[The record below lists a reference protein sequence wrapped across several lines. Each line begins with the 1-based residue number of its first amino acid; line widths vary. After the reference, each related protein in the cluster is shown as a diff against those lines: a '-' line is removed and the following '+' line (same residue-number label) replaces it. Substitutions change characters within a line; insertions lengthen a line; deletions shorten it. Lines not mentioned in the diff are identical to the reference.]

1 MRATARRTTTTAVVT
16 AAGLLLAAAVSG
28 PADAASGPTDT
39 TTTTTTTTVASTTSA
54 DGDPSIATQDATGNH
69 TMGSSIDAHARNIG
83 AAAGASTLAAPQ
95 ARAAAGGPPP
105 GKLQGMDVSAWQ
117 PDADFRTAYA
127 NGARFAYIKASEG
140 TTYTSRTYKDQY
152 FAAAQAGMVRGG
164 YAYAQPSQAS
174 GRATA
179 DWFFA
184 SGGGW
189 SDDDITLPP
198 LLDIEYGSAAQG
210 TCYGLSWGAMRDWI
224 HDFSDR
230 VYERIHRYPA
240 IYTTTDWWKRCTN
253 NSRQFSDNPL
263 FVAIYPVNDF
273 TTPGE
278 LGHSWTKWKFWQWRA
293 EGTFPGDQDVYES
306 TIGNLHLFARKHE

>member
-1 MRATARRTTTTAVVT
+1 MRAAARRTTYAAAVIT
-16 AAGLLLAAAVSG
+16 AGLLVTLAVDG
-28 PADAASGPTDT
+28 PADAVTGGTSPTDT
-39 TTTTTTTTVASTTSA
+39 SAASAQPAAGT
-54 DGDPSIATQDATGNH
+54 DDPPIETQDATGNH
-69 TMGSSIDAHARNIG
+69 TMGSSIQAHAE
-83 AAAGASTLAAPQ
+83 AAGSAAGTKMLAAPQ
-95 ARAAAGGPPP
+95 ARAAASGPPP

-127 NGARFAYIKASEG
+127 QGARFAYIKASEG
-140 TTYTSRTYKDQY
+140 VTYTSRTYQKQY
-152 FAAAQAGMVRGG
+152 FDAAQAGMVRGG

-179 DWFFA
+179 DYFFA

-189 SDDDITLPP
+189 SDDNITLPP
-198 LLDIEYGSAAQG
+198 LLDIEYGSASQG
-210 TCYGLSWGAMRDWI
+210 TCYGLSWGAMRTWI

-253 NSRQFSDNPL
+253 NSRQFSNNPL

-273 TTPGE
+273 TSPGE

-293 EGTFPGDQDVYES
+293 AGTFPGDQDVYES